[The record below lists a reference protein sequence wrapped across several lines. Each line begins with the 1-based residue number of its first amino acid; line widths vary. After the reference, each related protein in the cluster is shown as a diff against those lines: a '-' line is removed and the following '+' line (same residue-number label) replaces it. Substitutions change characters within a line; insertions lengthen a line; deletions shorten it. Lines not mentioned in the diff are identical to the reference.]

1 MTTNKGINIGSL
13 FIIDNVVRPRLSA
26 DQQSFLGSV
35 AQIIMKHLEMSRDAQ
50 ERKKAMRMSRGLNA
64 FVEGKSS
71 LGSEGYLPG
80 SSYIGHREERVN
92 GHIDPADSSK
102 SDERTR
108 IRKRDGLTK
117 DRNSRQSKN
126 SSSLSFSMND
136 ESSDVL
142 ASGPTHSYSGE
153 LPRDVKLSP
162 DHETSQSESD
172 VDISRENLEVDHKT
186 TIARAA
192 DLLRQS
198 LDLRDGGGV
207 VYFDTI
213 LGFSR
218 YVEGAPTS
226 PTKQDMAV
234 DINSEDESSTFVRR
248 NSLVVNSTAF
258 RHESID
264 SIFEAQTPEKLA
276 DIISFAVDR
285 PIMGSRDKAQQPAS
299 FIPLGE
305 ESLQYLLR
313 RYPRGSLWS
322 FDEDGSLSSSEEEVA
337 PSERAMS
344 SHRKARI
351 REREYIASM
360 LLKHFPGGEYQ
371 NSKGQEEECSRS
383 L

>member
-1 MTTNKGINIGSL
+1 
-13 FIIDNVVRPRLSA
+13 
-26 DQQSFLGSV
+26 
-35 AQIIMKHLEMSRDAQ
+35 MSRDAQ

-80 SSYIGHREERVN
+80 SSYTGHREERVN
-92 GHIDPADSSK
+92 GHIDPADLSK

-117 DRNSRQSKN
+117 DRNSRHSKN
-126 SSSLSFSMND
+126 SSSLSFPMND

-142 ASGPTHSYSGE
+142 ASGPTHSCAGE

-162 DHETSQSESD
+162 DHDTSQSESD
-172 VDISRENLEVDHKT
+172 VDISRENFEVDHKT

-192 DLLRQS
+192 DLLLQS
-198 LDLRDGGGV
+198 LDLRNGGGV

-218 YVEGAPTS
+218 RVEGAPTS
-226 PTKQDMAV
+226 PTEQGMAV
-234 DINSEDESSTFVRR
+234 DINFEDESPTFDRR

-264 SIFEAQTPEKLA
+264 GIFEAQTPEKLA

-285 PIMGSRDKAQQPAS
+285 PIMGSRDEAQRPAS

-313 RYPRGSLWS
+313 RYPRGNIWS
-322 FDEDGSLSSSEEEVA
+322 FDEDGGLSSSEEEVI

-344 SHRKARI
+344 SHRKGRI
-351 REREYIASM
+351 REREYIATM

-371 NSKGQEEECSRS
+371 NSKGQKEECSRS